1 MNFYVI
7 RCYFVPRNWK
17 LKNEQKWP
25 QKHSSRQIISFL
37 NHKKEKEI
45 KYNSNRG
52 YWFINEVFPT
62 LRKQPN
68 LQRQQEVHHQT
79 KSKNT
84 ENKNKNQKKHIPTI
98 SKNNNLKQVPS
109 LRVDRQVHFLLLSF
123 FKFTEETKK
132 WEILK
137 FQRRKRRTMKM
148 IRKAKAV
155 IIWRWVGDL
164 ESS

>member
-1 MNFYVI
+1 MN
-7 RCYFVPRNWK
+7 RSG
-17 LKNEQKWP
+17 LKNTAVDKSFHFWIIERK
-25 QKHSSRQIISFL
+25 KKSSMIV
-37 NHKKEKEI
+37 
-45 KYNSNRG
+45 RG

-62 LRKQPN
+62 LKKQPN
-68 LQRQQEVHHQT
+68 LQRQQELHHQT